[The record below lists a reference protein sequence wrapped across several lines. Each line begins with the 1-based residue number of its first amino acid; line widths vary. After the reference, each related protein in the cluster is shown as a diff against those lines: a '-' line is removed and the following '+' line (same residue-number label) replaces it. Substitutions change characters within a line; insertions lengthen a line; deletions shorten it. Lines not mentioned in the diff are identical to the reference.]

1 MVSSTANGC
10 FSLSFDYDFYK
21 NDAVQRVT
29 LNPSY
34 ICHSHVI
41 RKQTRP
47 TSIHLSNRPVP
58 VQWTALPFIPPIENV
73 SLVSI
78 LCHLPIFKETT
89 LNQCNRIAA
98 AKLLEQ
104 VTKSTSPS
112 ELLVSG
118 NFHLLSSAYSPVE
131 RISRGKSDALNAIFV
146 CVRRCYYSIPKIFSH
161 PSFIEPRN
169 ATPASRADGLH
180 AVQTNEA
187 LTQISISLV
196 FCCFF
201 FVRLG
206 RIYSTNIVVDWGN
219 DLKISFVRVSSTTR
233 SQVLS
238 TYFFKPPVITQE
250 WFTIVPKRYQAK

>member
-58 VQWTALPFIPPIENV
+58 VQWTALPFIPPIVNV
-73 SLVSI
+73 SLVSV

-131 RISRGKSDALNAIFV
+131 GISRGKSDALNAIFV

-196 FCCFF
+196 FCCIFF
-201 FVRLG
+201 FRSPWTHLFNQHCRRLG
-206 RIYSTNIVVDWGN
+206 ERSEN
-219 DLKISFVRVSSTTR
+219 LFRSSFLHNTLSSL
-233 SQVLS
+233 VNL
-238 TYFFKPPVITQE
+238 FL
-250 WFTIVPKRYQAK
+250 